1 MVEKSGSITFS
12 MSSYYFYH
20 LTNVEISRPI
30 RDLPAFSALFAIN
43 ILSRWDIKNKNTVKL
58 QRNPVGMKYL
68 YPNAT
73 THKFK
78 SQRDEMGILKC

>member
-1 MVEKSGSITFS
+1 MISMVEKSGSITFS

-43 ILSRWDIKNKNTVKL
+43 ILSLWDIKNKNTVKL

-68 YPNAT
+68 
-73 THKFK
+73 
-78 SQRDEMGILKC
+78 